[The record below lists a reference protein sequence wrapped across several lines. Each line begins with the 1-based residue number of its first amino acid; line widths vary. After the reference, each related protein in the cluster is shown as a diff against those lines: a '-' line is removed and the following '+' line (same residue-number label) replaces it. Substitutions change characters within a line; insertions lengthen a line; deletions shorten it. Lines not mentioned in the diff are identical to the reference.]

1 LLKTAGLPDNAVVR
15 AASGRAAQAA
25 ADRRLPAGKRAEAID
40 FLSIVSP
47 VSHAVLLERLLTAA
61 EPLEVQLS
69 ALHALR
75 RIRGTRVSQYLLRQW
90 NDMTPAIQDE
100 AINTFLED
108 TGRIALLLDA
118 LETGKIKATSI
129 GWPRSVQLMAQD
141 NKVLRN
147 RSRQLLTKNEA
158 EEKKVSQAYQPVL
171 SMKGDPERGRTIFA
185 QRCATCHQVRG
196 KAGASFG
203 PDLGTVHNWSPAAI
217 MTNILSPDLSISSG
231 YDLWIIDQKNGESMQ
246 GIIATETPTT
256 ITVRTSGQAEKTIRR
271 EDIRSLRALNLSAM
285 PSGLEKQINQ
295 QEMADLLAFLKQN
308 K

>member
-1 LLKTAGLPDNAVVR
+1 
-15 AASGRAAQAA
+15 
-25 ADRRLPAGKRAEAID
+25 
-40 FLSIVSP
+40 
-47 VSHAVLLERLLTAA
+47 
-61 EPLEVQLS
+61 
-69 ALHALR
+69 
-75 RIRGTRVSQYLLRQW
+75 
-90 NDMTPAIQDE
+90 
-100 AINTFLED
+100 
-108 TGRIALLLDA
+108 
-118 LETGKIKATSI
+118 
-129 GWPRSVQLMAQD
+129 
-141 NKVLRN
+141 
-147 RSRQLLTKNEA
+147 
-158 EEKKVSQAYQPVL
+158 
-171 SMKGDPERGRTIFA
+171 MKGDPERGRTIFA

-217 MTNILSPDLSISSG
+217 MTNILSPNLSISSG

-246 GIIATETPTT
+246 GIIAAETPTT